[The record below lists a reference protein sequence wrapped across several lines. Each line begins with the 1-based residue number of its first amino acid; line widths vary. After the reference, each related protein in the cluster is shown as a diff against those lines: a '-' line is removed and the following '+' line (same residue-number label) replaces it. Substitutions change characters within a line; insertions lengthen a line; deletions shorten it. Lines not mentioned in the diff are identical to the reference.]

1 MYISSFLISGKALVF
16 FFLKDYTRFDN
27 KLGPEV

>member
-1 MYISSFLISGKALVF
+1 MYISSFVISGKALVF
-16 FFLKDYTRFDN
+16 FSQRLYTVFDN